1 MGDVIRWERHA
12 VWAGAVLVRV
22 GILIFGAWQDAHLEV
37 PFTDVDYYVY
47 ADAARH
53 VLNGESPFMRHTY
66 RYTPLLAYIMLPCHL
81 VTFSFGKVLFAIMD
95 LVLGALIERTLLFR
109 GVSPRAALW
118 SAATWLWN
126 PMSFTVSTRGNADV
140 LICTMVV
147 ATIYLFVKRHLV
159 LGSIMFGLAVHF
171 KIYPLVYAA
180 SLLIFLDE
188 RYTRKGRSVL
198 NRARFGMFVI
208 SASVF
213 LGLLGLFYWMYG
225 WEFVYET
232 YLYHFVRR
240 DNRHNFSPYFYAL
253 YLGFAYPSSMFSG
266 LMAFL
271 PQMLPVAVAAYCL
284 GRDLPFAF
292 FVQTVL
298 FVAFNKVSTA
308 QYFIWYWSLVPLIL
322 PYSRA
327 SWKRGL
333 FLVAAWFAG
342 ELHWLYWAFQLE
354 MVARPVFTMV
364 WLACLAFFAVN
375 CMILMNI
382 IQLHRHTPCFDT
394 SGNVAQL
401 TPSKQ

>member
-1 MGDVIRWERHA
+1 
-12 VWAGAVLVRV
+12 
-22 GILIFGAWQDAHLEV
+22 
-37 PFTDVDYYVY
+37 
-47 ADAARH
+47 
-53 VLNGESPFMRHTY
+53 
-66 RYTPLLAYIMLPCHL
+66 MLPCHL

-159 LGSIMFGLAVHF
+159 LGSIMYVLAATHTHVCMTTQRRFGLAVHF

-253 YLGFAYPSSMFSG
+253 YLGYGFRRVEYVR
-266 LMAFL
+266 L
-271 PQMLPVAVAAYCL
+271 
-284 GRDLPFAF
+284 
-292 FVQTVL
+292 
-298 FVAFNKVSTA
+298 
-308 QYFIWYWSLVPLIL
+308 
-322 PYSRA
+322 
-327 SWKRGL
+327 
-333 FLVAAWFAG
+333 
-342 ELHWLYWAFQLE
+342 
-354 MVARPVFTMV
+354 
-364 WLACLAFFAVN
+364 
-375 CMILMNI
+375 
-382 IQLHRHTPCFDT
+382 
-394 SGNVAQL
+394 
-401 TPSKQ
+401 